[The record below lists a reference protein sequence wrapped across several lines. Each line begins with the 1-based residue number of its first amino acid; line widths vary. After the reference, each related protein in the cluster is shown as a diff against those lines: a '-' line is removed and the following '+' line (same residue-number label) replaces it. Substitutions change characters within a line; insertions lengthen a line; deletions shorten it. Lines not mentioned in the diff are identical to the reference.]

1 MNRIDAFF
9 EALTQH
15 PTYVRVQQLKATI
28 LSRPEYQERFSRYL
42 EKQKKHV
49 QKFPHSLKS
58 LDSLTPDLHEEL
70 SAMSQDPLIS
80 EYLDLLDELN
90 DLVQN
95 IQEMINLSL

>member
-1 MNRIDAFF
+1 M
-9 EALTQH
+9 
-15 PTYVRVQQLKATI
+15 RVQQLKTAI
-28 LSRPEYQERFSRYL
+28 LSKPEYQKRFSRYL

-49 QKFPHSLKS
+49 QKFPHSLNS

-80 EYLDLLDELN
+80 EYLDLVRELN

-95 IQEMINLSL
+95 IQEMINLSLDLPVDLTRENQG